1 MVNGDGDSCADISLD
16 QILSDYPNGK
26 ILNYNEWKKVC
37 HQALIK
43 NTTLETSPS
52 GLHFHYTDYH
62 PATTTTDNFSNSK
75 STIIKSTKT
84 SSSSSRPVVL
94 HIHGTPSTASVSHQ
108 VFADHFQNKFRWLAL
123 TRPGYLQ
130 TPLQYKNSN
139 HEQAPQQ
146 QQNFITPTEQAN
158 YFAEFIRFK
167 KLPAVHVHAWS
178 GGGPTALHLAS
189 KYPELVSS
197 LTLYCAVTK
206 PWRAS
211 RIDPIEHLILTSKGQ
226 WLGYNLYQSQPH
238 LFTALASY
246 EMGISRRY
254 CNQQA
259 HIQKLLFLTLASAS
273 PAELHEAGIQNDI
286 HQMKT
291 FHFNDWKNIQCPV
304 LILHSESDRQV
315 SIRHSLWAKKNL
327 PNADFFS
334 IPDGGHVAH
343 LAEEGPELIQK
354 FQNFIM
360 SDYSNQNPPL
370 KKKF

>member
-1 MVNGDGDSCADISLD
+1 MANSGGDSCADISLD
-16 QILSDYPNGK
+16 QILSDYPIGK

-37 HQALIK
+37 HQALLK
-43 NTTLETSPS
+43 NTRLEVTPN

-62 PATTTTDNFSNSK
+62 PATNSTHHPANDTSTTVVPPSNMQ
-75 STIIKSTKT
+75 
-84 SSSSSRPVVL
+84 PVVL
-94 HIHGTPSTASVSHQ
+94 HVHGTPSTAAVSHQ

-130 TPLQYKNSN
+130 TPLQYTNSN
-139 HEQAPQQ
+139 QEQTPQQ
-146 QQNFITPTEQAN
+146 PQNFITPAEQAN

-167 KLPAVHVHAWS
+167 KLPAVHLHAWS
-178 GGGPTALHLAS
+178 GGAPTALHLAA
-189 KYPELVSS
+189 KYPELVAS
-197 LTLYCAVTK
+197 LTLYCAVTQ
-206 PWRAS
+206 PWQVS

-226 WLGYNLYQSQPH
+226 WLGYNLYQTQPR

-254 CNQQA
+254 SNQHP
-259 HIQKLLFLTLASAS
+259 HIQKLLFLTLVSAS
-273 PAELHEAGIQNDI
+273 PAALHEAGIQNDI
-286 HQMKT
+286 QQMKT
-291 FHFNDWKNIQCPV
+291 FHFEAWKDIRCPV

-343 LAEEGPELIQK
+343 LAKQGPELIQK

-360 SDYSNQNPPL
+360 SDYSNQVPPL